1 LIKPTWAA
9 ERDFGVFINCPFDK
23 SYRKKLDAIVFTS
36 VQAGFVPWMA
46 GSTGDVAV
54 SRVERIF
61 EGLQA
66 CRYSVHDLTR
76 YRGAGPGN
84 LSRFNMPLELGMA
97 MAVRQTRAEDDRHDW
112 MFMVPVGHIYQR
124 YISDLSGFD
133 PRTHNGTAEGV
144 ALAVFFWLTTRNT
157 ATPGVG
163 PADLLRK
170 LPAFSRRKK
179 ELDESWGDQA
189 PWRNVIELAVEVAR
203 A

>member
-1 LIKPTWAA
+1 LIKPKWAA

-23 SYRKKLDAIVFTS
+23 SYRKQLDAIVFTS

-97 MAVRQTRAEDDRHDW
+97 MAVRQTSHDDDRHDW
-112 MFMVPVGHIYQR
+112 MFMVPDGHVYQQ
-124 YISDLSGFD
+124 YISDLAGFD
-133 PRTHNGTAEGV
+133 PRPHNGTAPGV
-144 ALAVFFWLTTRNT
+144 ARAVLSWLATRED
-157 ATPGVG
+157 AKPEVG
-163 PADLLRK
+163 PAELLRK
-170 LPAFSRRKK
+170 LPTFSRRKK
-179 ELDESWGDQA
+179 ELDEHWEDRT
-189 PWRNVIELAVEVAR
+189 PWRYVIELAVEVAR